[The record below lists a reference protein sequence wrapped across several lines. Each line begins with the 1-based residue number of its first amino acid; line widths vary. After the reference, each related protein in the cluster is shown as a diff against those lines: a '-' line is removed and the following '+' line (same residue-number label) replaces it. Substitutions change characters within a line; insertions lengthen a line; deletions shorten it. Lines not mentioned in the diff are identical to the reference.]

1 MKSITQIIT
10 DEVSWAIEEEG
21 FGGILS
27 QFEEVRFT
35 KNPKHGDVQSNHAF
49 DIGRTMKTNP
59 RQVATR
65 VAERLRTRV
74 DFAKIEVAG
83 PGFLNFHLD
92 NNWLVER
99 LLLQVED
106 EHVGVLQSGA
116 GKTMVIDYSSPN
128 IAKRMHI
135 GHMRSTIIGNALDRI
150 YRATGWRVIADN
162 HVGDW
167 GTQFGKLI
175 VAWDRD
181 CDSESFAQDPIGELE
196 RLYVSFSQTATED
209 DMAQAREETA
219 KLQAGDQRN
228 RDLWS
233 LFITES
239 MKEFDKVYARL
250 QIKFDVAYG
259 ESFYHSS
266 LKPLVQE
273 LSDHH
278 ICVDSE
284 GAKVVA
290 FGEKQDPK
298 MLSKTVLVIQKA
310 DGAFLYGTTDVA
322 TLDFRQAEYTP
333 NRIIYVTDLRQQ
345 LHFQQVFSTWKQ
357 LRDRRGDSD
366 QESPELNHIWFGMLR
381 LEEGAMSSRK
391 GNVIRL
397 VDLLD
402 EGVRRAKAVTVKK
415 SIKLSEEE
423 QEKIAEAVG
432 ISAVRY
438 ADLSQN
444 PQTDVKF
451 SWDKLLSL
459 EGNTAPFLMYSY
471 ARARGIQRK
480 AGEDGS
486 VVTDIEIQNAAER
499 DLVFSLL
506 RFPYVVEQAMNSCKP
521 NVVCDYLYDL
531 SSLFNRFYAQS
542 PVLNAET
549 EDVKKSRLS
558 LVEAS
563 LRVLQKCFSLL
574 GIQAL
579 DRM

>member
-10 DEVSWAIEEEG
+10 EDVYWAIEKEEL
-21 FGGILS
+21 GGILS
-27 QFEEVRFT
+27 SFDEVRFT
-35 KNPKHGDVQSNHAF
+35 KNAKHGDVQSNHAF
-49 DIGRTMKTNP
+49 DIGRQLKTNP
-59 RQVATR
+59 RQIAMR
-65 VAERLRTRV
+65 VAARLQEKV
-74 DFAKIEVAG
+74 DYAKIDVAG
-83 PGFLNFHLD
+83 PGFLNFHLSND
-92 NNWLVER
+92 WLEQQLR
-99 LLLQVED
+99 LQIED
-106 EHVGVLQSGA
+106 KNIGIMQSGE

-135 GHMRSTIIGNALDRI
+135 GHMRSTIIGNAIDRI
-150 YRATGWRVIADN
+150 YRAAGWNVVADN

-175 VAWDRD
+175 VAWNRDRND
-181 CDSESFAQDPIGELE
+181 DAFDQDPIGELE
-196 RLYVSFSQTATED
+196 RLYVSFAQEATEE
-209 DMAQAREETA
+209 DMESARLETA
-219 KLQAGDQRN
+219 KLQAGDETN
-228 RDLWS
+228 RALWT
-233 LFITES
+233 LFINES

-250 QIKFDVAYG
+250 KIKFDVTYG
-259 ESFYHSS
+259 ESFYHNR
-266 LKPLVQE
+266 LQPLIAE
-273 LSDHH
+273 LHSHQ
-278 ICVDSE
+278 ICEVSE

-290 FGEKQDPK
+290 FGKDQDPK
-298 MLSKTVLVIQKA
+298 MLSDTVLVIQKA

-322 TLDFRQAEYTP
+322 TLDFRQSEYSP
-333 NRIIYVTDLRQQ
+333 DRIIYVTDLRQR
-345 LHFQQVFSTWKQ
+345 LHFQQVFSTWNQ
-357 LRDRRGDSD
+357 LRNKRGTAHTL
-366 QESPELNHIWFGMLR
+366 PELHHVWFGMLR

-397 VDLLD
+397 NDLLD
-402 EGVRRAKAVTVKK
+402 EGVRRAKDVAEKK
-415 SIKLSEEE
+415 SVMLSVEDREM
-423 QEKIAEAVG
+423 IAEAVG

-451 SWDKLLSL
+451 SWDKMLSL

-480 AGEDGS
+480 AGITEPM
-486 VVTDIEIQNAAER
+486 VTPIQIQNSAER
-499 DLVFSLL
+499 DLVFYLL
-506 RFPYVVEQAMNSCKP
+506 RFPHTVEQAMNSCKP
-521 NVVCDYLYDL
+521 NVVCDYLYEL

-549 EDVKKSRLS
+549 DELKKSRLS
-558 LVEAS
+558 LVESS